1 MIIELEWGPTGLRAL
16 AERCPAIVI
25 VDVLSFST
33 SVSVAVSRGA
43 VVWPHNGSERA
54 EELARAIGATLV
66 RGRNNREGRTLSPA
80 SLLDVGPGDRLVMP
94 SLNGSALST
103 GSLMGGLT
111 VVAGSLR
118 NSRAVADWLAPRF
131 DHVGLVPSG
140 EQWADGSLR
149 VAYEDLVGA
158 GAIAARLLAQDAGVA
173 LSPGRLLQQ
182 TLVTSGTM
190 TNRIDRLEAQGL
202 VTRRTDPTD
211 RRGVLVRLTDIGR
224 AKVDAALSD
233 LLARERQILASLRPE
248 QRAQLAA
255 LLRTIVAPFDQ
266 AT

>member
-173 LSPGRLLQQ
+173 LSPEAEAAARAFETIRPLAQCPSGIELVDRGFTRDVELAEQIDVDDVVPVLRDGRY
-182 TLVTSGTM
+182 V
-190 TNRIDRLEAQGL
+190 A
-202 VTRRTDPTD
+202 
-211 RRGVLVRLTDIGR
+211 
-224 AKVDAALSD
+224 ADAS
-233 LLARERQILASLRPE
+233 
-248 QRAQLAA
+248 
-255 LLRTIVAPFDQ
+255 APV
-266 AT
+266 